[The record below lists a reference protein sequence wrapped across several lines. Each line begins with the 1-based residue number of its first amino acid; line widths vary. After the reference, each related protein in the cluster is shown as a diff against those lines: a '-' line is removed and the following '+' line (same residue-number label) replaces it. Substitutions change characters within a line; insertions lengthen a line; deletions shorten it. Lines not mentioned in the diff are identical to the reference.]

1 MTGDFQRRDLFAAA
15 AAIGWGVSLTQP
27 AAALPAVPPAAGTIV
42 VTLLGTGSPQLSSTR
57 FGPATLVEA
66 GPLRLLFD
74 AGRACSIRLNQAHV
88 PLGGIDAVFLTH
100 YHSDHTNGLP
110 DLWACGFIQAPYF
123 GRKTSLRVFG
133 PPGAQRLCDNLHAAY
148 ADDIRIRMAD
158 EGTPEA
164 ATGIV
169 AREFPEDGGV
179 VLDEDGVRV
188 TSFAVNH
195 GPLIRPAVGY
205 RVDYAGHSVL
215 ISGDTK
221 YDERVIA
228 HGKGVDLLIHEVCTT
243 PAGLEGFPQAKA
255 VSAHHTSPEEAGQV
269 FALAQPRMAAFTHF
283 VELARPGFPKVP
295 TAEIEIQTRR
305 HWSGPLTIG
314 EDLTRFSIADAITV
328 TRLPQPDGYW
338 PGF

>member
-1 MTGDFQRRDLFAAA
+1 M
-15 AAIGWGVSLTQP
+15 S
-27 AAALPAVPPAAGTIV
+27 
-42 VTLLGTGSPQLSSTR
+42 
-57 FGPATLVEA
+57 
-66 GPLRLLFD
+66 
-74 AGRACSIRLNQAHV
+74 
-88 PLGGIDAVFLTH
+88 
-100 YHSDHTNGLP
+100 
-110 DLWACGFIQAPYF
+110 
-123 GRKTSLRVFG
+123 
-133 PPGAQRLCDNLHAAY
+133 
-148 ADDIRIRMAD
+148 DIRILPVLPLRDIVVFPHMVVPLFVGREKSVKALEEVMRGD
-158 EGTPEA
+158 KQILLATQRNSTDDDPQPGAIYDVGVIATVLQLLKLPDGTVKVLVEGKTRAALLRFTQRHDFFEAEA
-164 ATGIV
+164 A
-169 AREFPEDGGV
+169 
-179 VLDEDGVRV
+179 VLEEDGVRV

-255 VSAHHTSPEEAGQV
+255 VTAHHTSPEEAGQV

-314 EDLTRFSIADAITV
+314 EDLTRFTIADAITV